1 MRITGKNKKPDIME
15 KAQINLT
22 DEEID
27 RLVEPLVDEIA
38 KAVEKRAL
46 EEVEKEMKAKKD
58 QVYRVEVEKEGDGLW

>member
-1 MRITGKNKKPDIME
+1 ME